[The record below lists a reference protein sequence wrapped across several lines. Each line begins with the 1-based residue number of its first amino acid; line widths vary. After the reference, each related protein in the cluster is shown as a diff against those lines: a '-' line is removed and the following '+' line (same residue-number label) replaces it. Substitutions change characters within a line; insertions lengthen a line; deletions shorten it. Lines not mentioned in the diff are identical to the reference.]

1 MSFDLRAL
9 KIYVDGSCTK
19 NPGGSGGF
27 AARLEYPFDWNR
39 PDELLDFCGYFETN
53 NNRMELRACVFVHEW
68 ILRQKEQLGVD
79 HVQVVTDSKYVY
91 DNYNRCIGWSR
102 NGWRNFHERPVEN
115 VDLWKQLL
123 RVRRKLGGLIRVQM
137 QLIKGK
143 STPIAKEVDRAAKA
157 ASKLPSRVDL
167 GFRSGKVGRSKNSTS
182 AAAQMF
188 PAAGQ
193 NIVIRVYQTVA
204 VRRDEQKLKFQVFSE
219 EKKDFFDKFTAY
231 AAPAVGNQL
240 HRQHIYLVRMNDVA
254 QYPRVEEILAELDE
268 ADIAAETART
278 A

>member
-1 MSFDLRAL
+1 MSTDLARRIPEEVGASRRAL
-9 KIYVDGSCTK
+9 STRLTGIAQTK
-19 NPGGSGGF
+19 
-27 AARLEYPFDWNR
+27 R
-39 PDELLDFCGYFETN
+39 LDFCGYFETN
-53 NNRMELRACVFVHEW
+53 NNRMEFRACVFVHEW

-143 STPIAKEVDRAAKA
+143 STPIAKEVDRAAKV

-167 GFRSGKVGRSKNSTS
+167 TFPIGKVGRNKNSTS

-188 PAAGQ
+188 PAAGR
-193 NIVIRVYQTVA
+193 ILSFACIRQ
-204 VRRDEQKLKFQVFSE
+204 
-219 EKKDFFDKFTAY
+219 
-231 AAPAVGNQL
+231 
-240 HRQHIYLVRMNDVA
+240 
-254 QYPRVEEILAELDE
+254 
-268 ADIAAETART
+268 
-278 A
+278 